1 MLIVSNTATGLC
13 PTCYIQQEWHVDA
26 PPPIVCLGW
35 RCPGHMMTLTVA
47 ALGKEKRACT
57 CQSKTDKII
66 RQSTISL
73 CINNAFHILLYVHYS
88 TIVSHDSNSE
98 VNRKRLPSQRSFW
111 VCVTHSRPLQGKQ
124 AFLLSFHTEH
134 FRGSE
139 QTVCKELKNRFS

>member
-1 MLIVSNTATGLC
+1 M
-13 PTCYIQQEWHVDA
+13 
-26 PPPIVCLGW
+26 CLGW

-98 VNRKRLPSQRSFW
+98 VNRKRLPSQRPFW
-111 VCVTHSRPLQGKQ
+111 VCVTHSPSPYRENK
-124 AFLLSFHTEH
+124 H
-134 FRGSE
+134 FFCPSTQNTSGAQNRQCVKSRRTGS
-139 QTVCKELKNRFS
+139 VKYCCKDF

>member
-35 RCPGHMMTLTVA
+35 RCPGHMMTPTVA

-73 CINNAFHILLYVHYS
+73 CINNAFHTLLYVHYS

-98 VNRKRLPSQRSFW
+98 VNRKRLPSQRVILG
-111 VCVTHSRPLQGKQ
+111 VCNPFTQPLQGKQ
-124 AFLLSFHTEH
+124 AFQLFSFVLPHRTLQGL
-134 FRGSE
+134 R
-139 QTVCKELKNRFS
+139 TDRV